1 MIRKTDPQ
9 TISPYLIDAS
19 NYSGGS
25 AEEVIIP
32 ESEDELI
39 LFLKNNELPI
49 TVAGAGT
56 GVTASRIPDSGLII
70 SLERLSDLGEIENGF
85 IDAGPAVSLAQLNAY
100 LETTKY
106 FYPPNPTE
114 TLASIGG
121 TLATNASGS
130 RSYKYGSTR
139 DYVLEADIV
148 LADGRSVS
156 LGRNLSTE
164 QPLKFTDGT
173 ELSFPEINYTSPTCK
188 NAAGYYVRPGMDWLD
203 LFIGSDGT
211 LGMFTR
217 IRLML
222 LPRPYSFISGVLFFE
237 NEADSWHLVD
247 SIRNT
252 DAQLLNP
259 CSLEYFDKQSLDRL
273 RSKFDNIPANAEAA
287 LFFENDILREEEYD
301 LTLEAWCGYLEGMS
315 VLLDDSWFAQTPGD
329 LRRFNDFRHAIPAL
343 LNEENSRRGR
353 IKMGT
358 DMAVSDNRL
367 IEMMNFYKDVLEKQ
381 DVDYA
386 IFGHLG
392 DNHLHINLLPESDQI
407 DKAQDIYNELVKQ
420 ILAWNG
426 TVSAEHGIGKLK
438 KKYFSQMLG
447 QSSLEE
453 LKALKSSFDPDFILG
468 RGNIF

>member
-148 LADGRSVS
+148 LADGRS
-156 LGRNLSTE
+156 
-164 QPLKFTDGT
+164 
-173 ELSFPEINYTSPTCK
+173 
-188 NAAGYYVRPGMDWLD
+188 
-203 LFIGSDGT
+203 
-211 LGMFTR
+211 
-217 IRLML
+217 
-222 LPRPYSFISGVLFFE
+222 
-237 NEADSWHLVD
+237 
-247 SIRNT
+247 
-252 DAQLLNP
+252 
-259 CSLEYFDKQSLDRL
+259 
-273 RSKFDNIPANAEAA
+273 
-287 LFFENDILREEEYD
+287 
-301 LTLEAWCGYLEGMS
+301 
-315 VLLDDSWFAQTPGD
+315 
-329 LRRFNDFRHAIPAL
+329 
-343 LNEENSRRGR
+343 
-353 IKMGT
+353 
-358 DMAVSDNRL
+358 
-367 IEMMNFYKDVLEKQ
+367 
-381 DVDYA
+381 
-386 IFGHLG
+386 
-392 DNHLHINLLPESDQI
+392 
-407 DKAQDIYNELVKQ
+407 
-420 ILAWNG
+420 
-426 TVSAEHGIGKLK
+426 GI
-438 KKYFSQMLG
+438 
-447 QSSLEE
+447 
-453 LKALKSSFDPDFILG
+453 
-468 RGNIF
+468 